1 MSAASYRSKYS
12 CGASYGRCG
21 CSESIELRS
30 EYGNVSGPHL
40 VEAHHEEEGLGAR
53 GGVSGQVGQLLHGV
67 VSVGHVPQRH
77 GGKLGGV
84 VGVP

>member
-1 MSAASYRSKYS
+1 M
-12 CGASYGRCG
+12 
-21 CSESIELRS
+21 
-30 EYGNVSGPHL
+30 
-40 VEAHHEEEGLGAR
+40 EAHHEEERLGAG

-77 GGKLGGV
+77 GGQLGGV